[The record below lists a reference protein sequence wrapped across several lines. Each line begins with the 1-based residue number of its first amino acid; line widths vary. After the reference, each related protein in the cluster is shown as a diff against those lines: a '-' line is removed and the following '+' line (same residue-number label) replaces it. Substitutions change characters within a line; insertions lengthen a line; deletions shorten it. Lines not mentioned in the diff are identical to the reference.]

1 MGNLGLSDW
10 IHENWGVVHSVQ
22 YKIIYSLIAIVVVII
37 LRKLSVGLLLQRKED
52 VKDRYYYT
60 NAIRYTFSVILII
73 TLVTIWFSEFRSIAT
88 ILGLVGAALT
98 IALKDPIVNLAGW
111 LFILSRQPFKIGD
124 RVEMDGQRGDVID
137 IRLFQFTL
145 NEIGNWVDADQSTGR
160 IIHIPNGTVFTKSQ
174 ANYSQGF
181 SHIWHEINITITFES
196 DWSLAKKILT
206 EILEKHT
213 AHLTESARKS
223 LIEVSKK
230 YMILYGKL
238 TPIVYTTVKDS
249 GVCMY
254 CRYLVDPKKRRTS
267 ENLIWEDILLEFAK
281 QDSIEFAYPTQRIM
295 MDEHPDIKKKG

>member
-1 MGNLGLSDW
+1 
-10 IHENWGVVHSVQ
+10 
-22 YKIIYSLIAIVVVII
+22 
-37 LRKLSVGLLLQRKED
+37 
-52 VKDRYYYT
+52 
-60 NAIRYTFSVILII
+60 
-73 TLVTIWFSEFRSIAT
+73 
-88 ILGLVGAALT
+88 
-98 IALKDPIVNLAGW
+98 VNLAGW